1 MNMGGKK
8 LFLIGFLVILL
19 VGIPLTIYLIQQNT
33 ETQIRAEKSTI
44 LTFMPDSTTAAPIQK
59 SVGDSIPLDISVDP
73 GKNLVTYLKLEI
85 QYDPEVLATD
95 SAAPFQ
101 ANTTAFP
108 LVLEGPIYTPG
119 KIAVTLSIGPDVTK
133 AIQAKV
139 KAATVTFKA
148 LKDTPPGTP
157 TQVTYGISPKTQ
169 VLSMGSNDQ
178 YSEDV
183 LSSAAP
189 AVIAIGGGVVPTQD
203 IPTGS
208 PMPTTEMPT
217 QAPLDTPIPQPTTA
231 PPIAYPTDVPYA
243 TPTTVMPTGGPG
255 GPNTNPICNSLVTDR
270 AVNGSAPFS
279 LTFTANG
286 SDTDGTIS
294 KVTMNYGDGQQN
306 DVTASGGIGTAAVNV
321 QSSHTYNNPGTY
333 QASAIITDSAG
344 GISAPSENCRQVI
357 TVSASASA
365 QRPATQ
371 TGNPGGIAATG
382 SFENSIAIGA
392 TVLMLIIGGGLMFFI
407 L

>member
-1 MNMGGKK
+1 MGGKK

-44 LTFMPDSTTAAPIQK
+44 LTFTPDSTTAAPIQK
-59 SVGDSIPLDISVDP
+59 NVGDTIPLDISVDP
-73 GKNLVTYLKLEI
+73 GKNLVTYLKMEI

-95 SAAPFQ
+95 SASPFQ

-133 AIQAKV
+133 AIQTKA

-189 AVIAIGGGVVPTQD
+189 AVIAIGGGVVPSQA

-208 PMPTTEMPT
+208 PVPTMEISPTAIPMDTPMPQPTTPPLVYPT
-217 QAPLDTPIPQPTTA
+217 DIPLVSPTTA
-231 PPIAYPTDVPYA
+231 PP
-243 TPTTVMPTGGPG
+243 MGGPS
-255 GPNTNPICNSLVTDR
+255 GPNVNPVCNSLVTDR
-270 AVNGSAPFS
+270 AVSGSAPFS
-279 LTFTANG
+279 VTFTANG
-286 SDTDGTIS
+286 SDSDGTIS
-294 KVTMNYGDGQQN
+294 KATFNYGDGQQN

-321 QSSHTYNNPGTY
+321 QSSHTYNNPGTFM
-333 QASAIITDSAG
+333 ATAILTDSSG
-344 GISAPSENCRQVI
+344 GISDSSINCKQTI
-357 TVSASASA
+357 TVASASA
-365 QRPATQ
+365 QRPNTQ

-382 SFENSIAIGA
+382 SFENSIAIGV

>member
-1 MNMGGKK
+1 
-8 LFLIGFLVILL
+8 
-19 VGIPLTIYLIQQNT
+19 
-33 ETQIRAEKSTI
+33 
-44 LTFMPDSTTAAPIQK
+44 MPDSTSAAPIQK
-59 SVGDSIPLDISVDP
+59 SVGDTIPLDISVDP

-95 SAAPFQ
+95 SASAFQ

-108 LVLEGPIYTPG
+108 LVLEGPIYSPG
-119 KIAVTLSIGPDVTK
+119 KIAVTLSIGNDVTK
-133 AIQAKV
+133 AIQAKA

-169 VLSMGSNDQ
+169 VLSMGGNDQ

-189 AVIAIGGGVVPTQD
+189 AVIAIGGGILPSQG

-208 PMPTTEMPT
+208 PVPTIEMPSLPP
-217 QAPLDTPIPQPTTA
+217 QETPVPPQPTNA
-231 PPIAYPTDVPYA
+231 PPISYPTDVPYP
-243 TPTTVMPTGGPG
+243 TPTTVVPTNGPG
-255 GPNTNPICNSLVTDR
+255 GPGTPNTLPVCNSLVTDR
-270 AVNGSAPFS
+270 AINGNVPFS

-306 DVTASGGIGTAAVNV
+306 DITAAGGIGTASVNV

-333 QASAIITDSAG
+333 RASAVLTDSSG
-344 GISAPSENCRQVI
+344 GMSTINDNCQQII
-357 TVSASASA
+357 TVSATASA
-365 QRPATQ
+365 QRQNTQ

-382 SFENSIAIGA
+382 SFENSLAIGA